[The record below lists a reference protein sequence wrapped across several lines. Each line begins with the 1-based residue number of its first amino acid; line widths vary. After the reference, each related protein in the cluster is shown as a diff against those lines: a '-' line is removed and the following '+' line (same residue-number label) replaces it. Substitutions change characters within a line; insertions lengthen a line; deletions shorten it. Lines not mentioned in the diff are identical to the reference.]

1 MNGSVG
7 SNPTPSA
14 ILEPRWPIGYD
25 DSMDAISATLFWLA
39 LRTLAAMFMVFALVY
54 LSYALARRFFGSDCL
69 SVRWSAA
76 SLFGLLLS
84 TMGFHATMWIGQ
96 FTLPAGLVLAAAALG
111 VARNLLPL
119 SSFGSGLASD
129 LADLAAGLRRWHG
142 GWIIPAVVFIF
153 AALVIGAKTLLI
165 PPMGWDTLTYHGI
178 KAALWAQ
185 GGGPIALDT
194 PAGWSIYRLYFGGA
208 EIIPAWVILP
218 FQSDVLVPFSDWV
231 VCMALGLV
239 AYALGRTLGL
249 PAWTSAMQAFFLL
262 SIPAIHRSA
271 GLVYAEPMI
280 ALAMLG
286 SVLFGTL
293 YFRRG
298 DTRALAFS
306 AALLGLM
313 AGMKTLVIPLAAVGV
328 IVLLLAVLF
337 SGDPRRSS
345 SVRWLAGG
353 VLTGLLAA
361 LPWVVQNMT
370 LSGCPLSPVPIK
382 VFGVT
387 LGQANDAMKWLMD
400 DANSA
405 FAWKNEWLVLTTLF
419 GTDPINPRL
428 GPFVLPMLL
437 LFPAGLLS
445 LKGKDRWSAAMIGGM
460 ALVTLGLFYSSGMT
474 IVRCGWPRSTARFLI
489 PLVVAAVVAAPLA
502 FRRGRAATGCGIVLA
517 LLTMIQLQEGLLWG
531 TSGIVLRFAP
541 VIAVLLALFGLGAW
555 GLAKAGKGVLLAA
568 VVIFLPVL
576 VVPALS
582 VFREQTRA
590 EMYGDTRLWMHHPFS
605 RYWSGAAAAVD
616 RPGESYRIAVTAGP
630 WQSADNWFMYPFLG
644 SRLQN
649 RIAYVPVT
657 ASGEIVDFIDFPEFV
672 RKCDR
677 EAWMKRLHDQS
688 FTHVMSFAPDSV
700 ELGWMRRAPALF
712 EEVVAGPTW
721 GLYRVRTFPA
731 GAETADGNR

>member
-1 MNGSVG
+1 
-7 SNPTPSA
+7 
-14 ILEPRWPIGYD
+14 
-25 DSMDAISATLFWLA
+25 MDGISATLLGLA
-39 LRTLAAMFMVFALVY
+39 LRTLAAMFMLLALVY
-54 LSYALARRFFGSDCL
+54 LSYALAHRFFGSDSL
-69 SVRWSAA
+69 SVRWSTA

-84 TMGFHATMWIGQ
+84 TMGFHATLWIGY
-96 FTLPAGLVLAAAALG
+96 FTLPAGLALAAAALG
-111 VARNLLPL
+111 VAIRLLPL
-119 SSFGSGLASD
+119 SSFGGGLASD
-129 LADLAAGLRRWHG
+129 LADLANGLRRWHD
-142 GWIIPAVVFIF
+142 WRIIPVVVFIF

-185 GGGPIALDT
+185 GGGPVALDT

-208 EIIPAWVILP
+208 EIIPAWAILP
-218 FQSDVLVPFSDWV
+218 FQSDVLVPFTDWV

-271 GLVYAEPMI
+271 GLVYTEPVI

-286 SVLFGTL
+286 AVLFGTL

-306 AALLGLM
+306 AALLGIM
-313 AGMKTLVIPLAAVGV
+313 AGMKSLVIPLAAVGGL
-328 IVLLLAVLF
+328 VLLLAMLC
-337 SGDPRRSS
+337 SGDLRRSS

-353 VLTGLLAA
+353 VLVGLLAV
-361 LPWVVQNMT
+361 LPWVVQNTM
-370 LSGCPLSPVPIK
+370 LSGYPLSPVPVKIL
-382 VFGVT
+382 GVT
-387 LGQANDAMKWLMD
+387 LGQVNDAMQWLMN
-400 DANSA
+400 DANSS
-405 FAWKNEWLVLTTLF
+405 FAWEHEWLVLTNLF

-460 ALVTLGLFYSSGMT
+460 ALVTLGLFYSSSMT

-489 PLVVAAVVAAPLA
+489 PLVVVAVLAAPLA
-502 FRRGRAATGCGIVLA
+502 FRSGKAATGCGIVLA

-531 TSGIVLRFAP
+531 MSGIVLRLAP
-541 VIAVLLALFGLGAW
+541 VVAVLFALFGLGAL
-555 GLAKAGKGVLLAA
+555 GLARTGKGVMLAA
-568 VVIFLPVL
+568 IVTLLPVL

-590 EMYGDTRLWMHHPFS
+590 EMYGNTRLWMHHPFS

-616 RPGESYRIAVTAGP
+616 RPGEAYRIAVTAGP

-644 SRLQN
+644 ARLQN
-649 RIAYVPVT
+649 RIAYVSVT
-657 ASGEIVDFIDFPEFV
+657 ATGEIVDFIDLPEFV
-672 RKCDR
+672 LKCNRD
-677 EAWMKRLHDQS
+677 AWIKRLHDQS
-688 FTHVMSFAPDSV
+688 FTHVMSFAPNSV
-700 ELGWMRRAPALF
+700 ELGWMRRNPALF
-712 EEVVAGPTW
+712 EEVLVGPTW
-721 GLYRVRTFPA
+721 GLYRIRPFPA
-731 GAETADGNR
+731 VN